1 MDTRRMRI
9 ARMGVLV
16 AGFVAA
22 AGCTLVSGVG
32 TLEFNGEA
40 AGGAG
45 GSGDAG
51 GGAGAGGGE
60 AGGAGGGGGEAGGGE
75 AGGAGGGT
83 GGGATGGEVVVQQCV
98 PGEGVAVGARVW
110 GDAWLNGFVLHCAD
124 FQSDGH
130 TGDGYDAG
138 PVTGSMTGS
147 HVSKFCD
154 YPRNVVAFRYTYDA
168 EHVYQV
174 QFGCSTPEVWKSPT
188 PSVEQWLD
196 PIGGTTAGPQGY
208 GAQCEE
214 GSAYSYFTLNVSEDG
229 QSIRSFEGPRYCLIM
244 P

>member
-1 MDTRRMRI
+1 MDTQHMRI
-9 ARMGVLV
+9 ARMGVLIV
-16 AGFVAA
+16 GSAA
-22 AGCTLVSGVG
+22 TAGCTLISGVG
-32 TLEFNGEA
+32 SLDFNGEA

-45 GSGDAG
+45 GSG
-51 GGAGAGGGE
+51 GAGGGGAE
-60 AGGAGGGGGEAGGGE
+60 AGGGEVGGAGGGGGEAGGGE

-83 GGGATGGEVVVQQCV
+83 GGAMGGDVMVQECV
-98 PGEGVAVGARVW
+98 PGKGVAVGARVW

-138 PVTGSMTGS
+138 PVIGSMAGS

-154 YPRNVVAFRYTYDA
+154 YPKNVVAFRYTYDA

-174 QFGCSTPEVWKSPT
+174 QFGCSTPEVWKSST

-196 PIGGTTAGPQGY
+196 PIGGTTAGPQQY
-208 GAQCEE
+208 EEQCEV
-214 GSAYSYFTLNVSEDG
+214 GSAYSYFKLDVSQDG
-229 QSIRSFEGPRYCLIM
+229 QSIRSFEEPRYCLQM

>member
-1 MDTRRMRI
+1 MRS

-16 AGFVAA
+16 VGFAA
-22 AGCTLVSGVG
+22 TAGCTLVSGVG
-32 TLEFNGEA
+32 TLEFDGEA

-51 GGAGAGGGE
+51 GGGAGAGGGE
-60 AGGAGGGGGEAGGGE
+60 AGGAGGAGGEAGGGE
-75 AGGAGGGT
+75 AGGAGGGA
-83 GGGATGGEVVVQQCV
+83 GGGATGGDVMIQQCV

-138 PVTGSMTGS
+138 SVTGSMTGS

-174 QFGCSTPEVWKSPT
+174 QFGCSTPEVWKSST

-196 PIGGTTAGPQGY
+196 PIGGTTAGPQEY

-229 QSIRSFEGPRYCLIM
+229 QSIRSFEGPRYCLGM